1 MDEAFRKH
9 ARTISI
15 RLVLTV
21 LFFWLSLFLFVMAV
35 DTIFVKG
42 KDKFDNA
49 VFRFFNNLASDEFY
63 NVTKF
68 ITFFGTTKFLLP
80 AFLVLLLY
88 FIFTK
93 QKKYAIEL
101 GILGASS
108 TGLLF
113 GLKAL
118 FKRERPEFPVFEHVG
133 AYSFPSG
140 HALLS
145 FVFCSFLVYW
155 IWNRRTK
162 PVPKYLLTL
171 FLLLFALC
179 LGISRIILRVHYA
192 TDVLAGFCIGLTWL
206 ILNFWVQKYAEK
218 KRAKIQNGYH
228 QSPSKHP

>member
-1 MDEAFRKH
+1 MDAAFRKH

-15 RLVLTV
+15 KLILSV
-21 LFFWLSLFLFVMAV
+21 LFFWLSLFVFVVAV
-35 DTIFVKG
+35 ESIFVDE
-42 KDKFDNA
+42 KDKFDKEA
-49 VFRFFNNLASDEFY
+49 FRFFNKLASDEFY
-63 NVTKF
+63 NITRF
-68 ITFFGTTKFLLP
+68 ITFFGTTEFLLP
-80 AFLVLLLY
+80 SFLALLLY

-118 FKRERPEFPVFEHVG
+118 FKRERPQFPVFEHVG

-145 FVFCSFLVYW
+145 FVFCSFIIYW
-155 IWNRRTK
+155 IWSRKTS
-162 PVPKYLLTL
+162 PVPKYLLTI
-171 FLLLFALC
+171 FLLVFALS

-192 TDVLAGFCIGLTWL
+192 TDVIAGFCIGLTWL
-206 ILNFWVQKYAEK
+206 ILNFWVQKYAERK
-218 KRAKIQNGYH
+218 KALKAKA
-228 QSPSKHP
+228 